1 MNCPTYYPAY
11 PYRIRPQMSYYD
23 YQCPPQCPP
32 QCPLQCPPQC
42 MPNSCDTNT
51 DCSNNNLCDIS
62 NVINCNNVCNTPPP
76 DHEQECDSIPLHMA
90 IDDDN
95 TVLTEPNC
103 NENTPEPSCDA
114 TKNVY
119 VIKIPKQGKVRI
131 KS

>member
-1 MNCPTYYPAY
+1 
-11 PYRIRPQMSYYD
+11 
-23 YQCPPQCPP
+23 
-32 QCPLQCPPQC
+32 

-76 DHEQECDSIPLHMA
+76 DNEQECDSIPLHMA
-90 IDDDN
+90 LDDDN

-103 NENTPEPSCDA
+103 NENTPEPEPSCDDA